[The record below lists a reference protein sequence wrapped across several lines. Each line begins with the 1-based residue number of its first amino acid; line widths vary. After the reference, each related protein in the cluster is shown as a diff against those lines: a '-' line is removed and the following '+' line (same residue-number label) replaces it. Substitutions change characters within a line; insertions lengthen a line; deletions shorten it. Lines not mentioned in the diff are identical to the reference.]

1 MKLRWYDRILV
12 ALSGLVLAAAGVA
25 IVLWGCGA
33 IRLPEPF
40 ALDLWTG
47 GDWQWLPAIF
57 LGGVLVFLWGVR
69 LLVRPFCFKQ
79 DKQSRYFTVKT
90 GESDSLSIS
99 VAALDQLVRKCVEAC
114 PEVTTSKIVITGQ
127 EKAMRVNVRVTL
139 RGGVCIPEVVTRLQE
154 QIKQYVTGCSG
165 VPVETVRVIVEAAKD
180 EGESGE
186 SVRLLKPVEKL
197 PPVDMGETE
206 KAVQA
211 TVEPETTPEKTS
223 EEVPVFVSEEKADAE
238 PANAAEPQEAPQTP
252 EEPEKPQESLD
263 FDFGPEEKLP
273 VELSADA
280 FPFPTEKKDGEETD
294 A

>member
-25 IVLWGCGA
+25 VVLWGCGA

-47 GDWQWLPAIF
+47 GDWQWLPVIF
-57 LGGVLVFLWGVR
+57 LGGALVFAWGLR
-69 LLVRPFCFKQ
+69 LLVRPFCFRQ

-90 GESDSLSIS
+90 GETDTLSIS
-99 VAALDQLVRKCVEAC
+99 VAALDQLVRKCVNAC

-139 RGGVCIPEVVTRLQE
+139 RGGVCIPEVVARLQD

-180 EGESGE
+180 DGEGAE
-186 SVRLLKPVEKL
+186 SVKLLKPVEQL
-197 PPVDMGETE
+197 PSVDRGETE
-206 KAVQA
+206 KAA
-211 TVEPETTPEKTS
+211 EAEAAAEEAKTPEPETAAEA
-223 EEVPVFVSEEKADAE
+223 EEKEEPVQAPVEKEAE
-238 PANAAEPQEAPQTP
+238 EPLPSA
-252 EEPEKPQESLD
+252 EPEKPEEPLN

-280 FPFPTEKKDGEETD
+280 FPFSGEKKDGEKTD